1 MNTVPKTALSPVDFH
16 GQTLFLVEHNGQPF
30 TPMKPIV
37 EGMGLDWAG
46 QFTKLKDKADRFCI
60 GIIPIQMP
68 GDDQTREVL
77 FMPLRKLPAWLLGV
91 NPKKV
96 RPSIR
101 KKVIMYQRECDDAL
115 WDYWTKGQAVNPRAA
130 AALPSPETEPEPA
143 PAPAPQPQ
151 VVGFVPVEAN
161 ITLEP
166 VYVGEEQSTRFDRK
180 EITDRVGDIVD
191 VLNTYGWAARNSS
204 VYKLISGRF
213 GLESIKYLAKK
224 DVPLVKQY
232 LDDLMV
238 FITGWPA
245 DADDPALPA
254 PSQAPA
260 IPAAALA
267 PVPTM
272 PVPAVPEADAMAGMT
287 DRERSQYVIEAQLA
301 ALDKLYYAV
310 DDYLYAAKRVISAEV
325 DKLTKG
331 APAGERMG
339 RKAIA
344 AELRSSYGQHTHAML
359 ASVNAIRSI
368 LRVTATAAGMILS
381 AKGRAKPTR
390 AKRPRSAQCLTP
402 KPWPRRRPYDRS

>member
-1 MNTVPKTALSPVDFH
+1 MTSSIASVDFH
-16 GQTLFLVEHNGQPF
+16 GNSLMTIRDDNGTVF
-30 TPMKPIV
+30 VAMKPIV
-37 EGMGLDWAG
+37 DWLGLSWG
-46 QFTKLKDKADRFCI
+46 SQWTKLRQNKGKYGCFDIKTPSNGGEQTTVCI
-60 GIIPIQMP
+60 
-68 GDDQTREVL
+68 
-77 FMPLRKLPAWLLGV
+77 PLTKLNAWLFSV
-91 NPKKV
+91 NPEKV
-96 RPSIR
+96 RKDIR
-101 KKVIMYQRECDDAL
+101 PNIIRYQEECAFVL
-115 WDYWTKGQAVNPRAA
+115 YEYWHKGQAVNPRAA

-224 DVPLVKQY
+224 DVPLVEQY

-339 RKAIA
+339 RRAIVP
-344 AELRSSYGQHTHAML
+344 EIKTGFGTHTHAML
-359 ASVNAIRSI
+359 ASVNAIRSV
-368 LRVTATAAGMILS
+368 LRVTATAAGMILP
-381 AKGRAKPTR
+381 AKGLAKPNRVKTALR
-390 AKRPRSAQCLTP
+390 AMPDTQALP
-402 KPWPRRRPYDRS
+402 A